1 MAFENNK
8 VIDWFRVHIIRD
20 YILNGA
26 SVDHD
31 LYIMN
36 YGGDDKV
43 WDCKFYVNPTTAVTQ
58 NTNTTVLRR
67 VQRWNTD
74 VTLFADK
81 LAYYYEET
89 KDYDRCIV
97 ILRDI
102 LRKLK

>member
-1 MAFENNK
+1 MAFEKNK
-8 VIDWFRVHIIRD
+8 VIDWFRVHVIRD
-20 YILNGA
+20 FILNGA
-26 SVDHD
+26 LVDQD

-36 YGGDDKV
+36 YEADE

-58 NTNTTVLRR
+58 NTNTSILRR

-89 KDYDRCIV
+89 KDYDRCIA

-102 LRKLK
+102 LHKLK